1 MWIPSGVEHDVGEQ
15 CDDQPFHREHR
26 SGALQDI
33 SNFQKDPWLMSK
45 PQDGFV
51 SRFLNRP
58 ISHGITS
65 VLLKFPVHPNAWTI
79 FIFVLPLIACVFF
92 VRGDYV
98 SIVIG
103 DAIFQAFSI
112 LDGCDGEI
120 ARAKN
125 LESKSGE
132 RLDHLCDFLASLLYV
147 LALGLGLHRLSEGV
161 VCAVLIT
168 ANEWLLR
175 GGRSEILV
183 VSSTLHESLYAR
195 HRGMI
200 GHSGLLNLGERFVWW
215 LFQLT
220 KRDMAVFVFLILA
233 SLGLAGWILHLWM
246 IVAGGSLILSAIA
259 AIRSGIGHGDVV
271 TREPRS

>member
-1 MWIPSGVEHDVGEQ
+1 
-15 CDDQPFHREHR
+15 
-26 SGALQDI
+26 
-33 SNFQKDPWLMSK
+33 MSK

-58 ISHGITS
+58 ISRRITRF
-65 VLLKFPVHPNAWTI
+65 LLKFSIHPNWWTI
-79 FIFVLPLIACVFF
+79 SIFVLPLIACVFL

-98 SIVIG
+98 SVVIG
-103 DAIFQAFSI
+103 AAIFQAFSI

-125 LESKSGE
+125 MESKFGE
-132 RLDHLCDFLASLLYV
+132 RLDYLCDFVASLLYV
-147 LALGLGLHRLSEGV
+147 LALGLGLHRSSEGI

-175 GGRSEILV
+175 AGKSEMSV
-183 VSSTLHESLYAR
+183 ASATLHESLYAR

-200 GHSGLLNLGERFVWW
+200 GHSGLLNLGERLVWW

-220 KRDMAVFVFLILA
+220 KRDMAIFVFLMLA
-233 SLGLAGWILHLWM
+233 SLGLADWILHLWM
-246 IVAGGSLILSAIA
+246 IVAGASVILSATG
-259 AIRSGIGHGDVV
+259 AIRSSIGHRDVV
-271 TREPRS
+271 AREPRA

>member
-1 MWIPSGVEHDVGEQ
+1 
-15 CDDQPFHREHR
+15 
-26 SGALQDI
+26 
-33 SNFQKDPWLMSK
+33 MSK

-58 ISHGITS
+58 LSRRITPF
-65 VLLKFPVHPNAWTI
+65 LLKFPIHPSACTI
-79 FIFVLPLIACVFF
+79 SIFVLPLIACVFF

-98 SIVIG
+98 SVVIG
-103 DAIFQAFSI
+103 AAIFQAFSI

-125 LESKSGE
+125 LESKFGE
-132 RLDHLCDFLASLLYV
+132 RLDYFCDFLASLLYV
-147 LALGLGLHRLSEGV
+147 LALGLGIHRSSEGI

-175 GGRSEILV
+175 AGKGEISV
-183 VSSTLHESLYAR
+183 PTSTLHKSLYTR

-200 GHSGLLNLGERFVWW
+200 GQSGLLNFGERFVWW

-220 KRDMAVFVFLILA
+220 KRDMALIVFLILA
-233 SLGLAGWILHLWM
+233 LVGLAEWILHLWM
-246 IVAGGSLILSAIA
+246 IVAGASLILSAIA

>member
-1 MWIPSGVEHDVGEQ
+1 
-15 CDDQPFHREHR
+15 
-26 SGALQDI
+26 
-33 SNFQKDPWLMSK
+33 MSK

-58 ISHGITS
+58 ISRRITRFL
-65 VLLKFPVHPNAWTI
+65 VKFPIHPNAWSI
-79 FIFVLPLIACVFF
+79 SIFVLPLIACVFL
-92 VRGDYV
+92 VRGNYV

-103 DAIFQAFSI
+103 AAIFQAFSV

-125 LESKSGE
+125 LESKFGE
-132 RLDHLCDFLASLLYV
+132 RLDYFCDFVASLLYV
-147 LALGLGLHRLSEGV
+147 LALGLGLHRSSEGI

-168 ANEWLLR
+168 ANEVLLR
-175 GGRSEILV
+175 AGKSQTAV
-183 VSSTLHESLYAR
+183 APSTFHESFYAR

-220 KRDMAVFVFLILA
+220 KRDMALVVFLMLA
-233 SLGLAGWILHLWM
+233 LLGLSQWILHLWVT
-246 IVAGGSLILSAIA
+246 VAAVSVVLSALA
-259 AIRSGIGHGDVV
+259 VIRSSSVRGEIV
-271 TREPRS
+271 TREGRS